1 VLLRRDT
8 SKEAEL
14 LVLRHENAVLRR
26 QITGPVR
33 YEPADRFWFA
43 ALSSLL
49 PPTPLARHLPGH
61 PRHTAGLASP
71 VHHREVGLHR
81 TSSAY
86 RTPIHPLHHQE
97 TPPTPDQGKPPMGHR
112 RIHGELTRLGHHIA
126 ASTVWEILNT
136 EGIDPA
142 PRRRGLTW
150 KESLTSQA
158 RGIIAVDFFTSTPHS
173 ANASTPS
180 PS

>member
-1 VLLRRDT
+1 
-8 SKEAEL
+8 
-14 LVLRHENAVLRR
+14 
-26 QITGPVR
+26 
-33 YEPADRFWFA
+33 
-43 ALSSLL
+43 
-49 PPTPLARHLPGH
+49 
-61 PRHTAGLASP
+61 
-71 VHHREVGLHR
+71 
-81 TSSAY
+81 
-86 RTPIHPLHHQE
+86 
-97 TPPTPDQGKPPMGHR
+97 MGHR